1 MARTWCNGSF
11 HTAGGN
17 RSSQNAMD
25 SNLIM
30 SSEPGR
36 HTHSDPQPACER
48 SPHAPDIRKN
58 VTLSIVIAQD

>member
-36 HTHSDPQPACER
+36 HTHSDPQPAVSAVPMLR
-48 SPHAPDIRKN
+48 IYVRMS
-58 VTLSIVIAQD
+58 LSVS